1 MVINFV
7 AKNASNFIELSAAF
21 FVVEAGRGLTE
32 NQLISLLSK
41 TKDIKEYELLTIEGD
56 GVSAMGLIDI
66 EWFEQEFNYD
76 SVKIERF
83 VQTVIDGAYTESDD
97 NIYFFKK
104 SSIYIASPD
113 TY

>member
-1 MVINFV
+1 MSVNFI

-21 FVVEAGRGLTE
+21 FVVEAGRGLTG

-41 TKDIKEYELLTIEGD
+41 TKDIKEYELVTIEGD
-56 GVSAMGLIDI
+56 GVSAMGLINMQ
-66 EWFEQEFNYD
+66 WFEQKFNYD
-76 SVKIERF
+76 SIKIERF
-83 VQTVIDGAYTESDD
+83 VQKVINGVYTESDD
-97 NIYFFKK
+97 NVYFFKE